1 MNGASEMVVGP
12 GVESQRTNGWVRMG
26 RQVAGWCL
34 IALGL
39 LGLIVPVLPGF
50 LFLIPGLG
58 LIAPEF
64 PWARRALEWSR
75 TRLRGAKES

>member
-1 MNGASEMVVGP
+1 MNGAGEMVVEA
-12 GVESQRTNGWVRMG
+12 VASERTGGWLRIG
-26 RQVAGWCL
+26 RQIAGWFL

-58 LIAPEF
+58 LIAPEV

-75 TRLRGAKES
+75 ARLRGAKES